1 MTDNALLRQSQ
12 KEVERLSR
20 NNQAFFD
27 LLPEMFLV
35 VDENCIIQK
44 MNAAALR
51 QFGNICGRNCREVVL
66 GAETCACACQGGRP
80 VAGRKCGE
88 PSILKIN
95 DNFYVECTHIPLE
108 GYKQEQLLLVKMRD
122 VSDMQRHQMELE
134 KYQKN
139 LEQVLY
145 DKITT
150 LKESEKVCQ
159 QLNAEVGTLKK
170 EVERLTTPD
179 AMIGES
185 KPVREL
191 REMIY
196 QVAGTGATILITGE
210 SGTGK
215 ELVADLVHKHSER
228 ATRPFLKFNCA
239 AISES
244 LLESDL
250 FGYEKGAFTGAA
262 ASRKGKF
269 EIANGGTIFLD
280 EIGDISPKMQASLL
294 RVLQNG
300 EIIRVGGVAPIAI
313 DVRVVAATNS
323 DLVEAVS
330 QGRFRED
337 LFYRLNVINLKLVPL
352 RARREDIVLLVTH
365 FLKKYRSAFKKEV
378 NFLPDKSIDKLLTYD
393 WPGNIREL
401 ENTIQRAVLLCRNK
415 TVLPTDIDIP
425 TGEVKKAVQNDNGTF
440 DINNHM
446 LSRPLKDSLEEIEVK
461 ILHAALERYGG
472 KAADVSEK
480 LGMRKTVLYERFRKY
495 RIDPKCFRKA

>member
-12 KEVERLSR
+12 KEIERLSR
-20 NNQAFFD
+20 NSQAFFD
-27 LLPEMFLV
+27 LLPEMFFV
-35 VDENCIIQK
+35 VNEKCIIQK
-44 MNAAALR
+44 MNATALR
-51 QFGNICGRNCREVVL
+51 QFGNICGRKCLDAILAAPCCECIRPGEHAVFA
-66 GAETCACACQGGRP
+66 GKGGDACT
-80 VAGRKCGE
+80 
-88 PSILKIN
+88 LKIN
-95 DNFYVECTHIPLE
+95 DNFYVDCTHIPFE
-108 GYKQEQLLLVKMRD
+108 GYRQERLFLVKMRD
-122 VSDMQRHQMELE
+122 VSERQRHQLELE

-139 LEQVLY
+139 LEQVLF
-145 DKITT
+145 DKIAT

-228 ATRPFLKFNCA
+228 AARPFLKFNCA
-239 AISES
+239 AITES

-262 ASRKGKF
+262 TSRKGKF
-269 EIANGGTIFLD
+269 EIANSGTIFLD

-300 EIIRVGGVAPIAI
+300 EIIRVGGASPISV
-313 DVRVVAATNS
+313 DVRVIAATNT
-323 DLVEAVS
+323 DLMEAVHG
-330 QGRFRED
+330 GRFRED

-352 RARREDIVLLVTH
+352 RERREDIVLLVTH
-365 FLKKYRSAFKKEV
+365 FLKKYRKAFKKEV
-378 NFLPDKSIDKLLTYD
+378 NFLPEKTIEKLLTYD

-401 ENTIQRAVLLCRNK
+401 ENTIQRAVLLCKNK
-415 TVLPTDIDIP
+415 TILPSDIATP
-425 TGEVKKAVQNDNGTF
+425 NGEVKKAVQNDNGVF
-440 DINNHM
+440 HVNNEM
-446 LSRPLKDSLEEIEVK
+446 LVRPLKDSLEEIEVK
-461 ILHAALERYGG
+461 ILQAALEKYGG

-495 RIDPKCFRKA
+495 RIDPKGFRKS